1 MTDAKVLVVTGGGR
15 GIGAAIARQA
25 AAQGYRVAV
34 NYLRDRKSAES
45 VVVEI
50 ASAGAK
56 AVAIAGDVSKTA
68 DVTRLFDE
76 TATQLGPVTHVV
88 NNAGMTGR
96 SSRLDAAD
104 EATIRACIDLNV
116 TGSILVA
123 REACRRMARGHGGK
137 GGAIVNISSGA
148 ASLGSPNEY
157 VWYAASKGAIDSF
170 TIGLAKEV
178 AEDGI
183 RVNAVAPGLIETEIH
198 ELSAGDGAR
207 MERIRPTIPLKRIG
221 APEEVAEAVLF
232 LLSDAA
238 SYITGAVLRVA
249 GGR

>member
-1 MTDAKVLVVTGGGR
+1 MRDRKVMLVTGGGR

-25 AAQGYRVAV
+25 AAQGYLVAV
-34 NYLRDRKSAES
+34 NYLRDRRSAES
-45 VVVEI
+45 VVREI
-50 ASAGAK
+50 LAGGGK
-56 AVAIAGDVSKTA
+56 AAAVAGDVSKTN
-68 DVTRLFDE
+68 DVTRLFEE
-76 TATQLGPVTHVV
+76 TAKHLGPVTHVV
-88 NNAGMTGR
+88 NNAGITGR

-104 EATIRACIDLNV
+104 EATIRACIDINV

-123 REACRRMARGHGGK
+123 REACRRMALSHGGA
-137 GGAIVNISSGA
+137 GGAIVNMSSGA
-148 ASLGSPNEY
+148 ASLGSPHEY

-170 TIGLAKEV
+170 TIGLAKEM
-178 AEDGI
+178 AEEGI

-198 ELSAGDGAR
+198 ERSAGDPAR
-207 MERIRPTIPLKRIG
+207 MERIRPTIPMKRIG
-221 APEEVAEAVLF
+221 TTGEVAGAVLF

>member
-1 MTDAKVLVVTGGGR
+1 MTKVLVVTGGGR

-25 AAQGYRVAV
+25 AAQDYRVAV
-34 NYLRDRKSAES
+34 NYLRDKRSAEG
-45 VVVEI
+45 VAGEI
-50 ASAGAK
+50 NNAGGK
-56 AVAIAGDVSKTA
+56 AVAIAGDVSNAK
-68 DVTRLFDE
+68 DVSRIFDE
-76 TATQLGPVTHVV
+76 TAKHLGSVTHVV

-96 SSRLDAAD
+96 SGRLDAAD
-104 EATIRACIDLNV
+104 EATIRACIDINV

-123 REACRRMARGHGGK
+123 REACRRMALRHGGK
-137 GGAIVNISSGA
+137 GGVIVNMSSGA
-148 ASLGSPNEY
+148 ASLGSSNEY

-170 TIGLAKEV
+170 TLGLAKEM

-198 ELSAGDGAR
+198 DLSAGDPAR
-207 MERIRPTIPLKRIG
+207 MERIRPSIPMQRIG
-221 APEEVAEAVLF
+221 TPDEVAQAVLF

-238 SYITGAVLRVA
+238 SYITGAILRVA

>member
-1 MTDAKVLVVTGGGR
+1 MSKVLLVTGGGR

-25 AAQGYRVAV
+25 AAQAYHVAV
-34 NYLRDRKSAES
+34 NYLRDQDSAANL
-45 VVVEI
+45 VRGI
-50 ASAGAK
+50 TSAGGK
-56 AVAIAGDVSKTA
+56 AVAIAGDVSNAK
-68 DVTRLFDE
+68 DVTRIFDE
-76 TATQLGPVTHVV
+76 TADHLGPVTHVA

-104 EATIRACIDLNV
+104 EATIRACIDINV

-123 REACRRMARGHGGK
+123 REACRRMALRHGGK
-137 GGAIVNISSGA
+137 GGAIVNMSSGA
-148 ASLGSPNEY
+148 ATLGSPHEY

-170 TIGLAKEV
+170 TLGLSKEM

-183 RVNAVAPGLIETEIH
+183 RVNAVAPGLIETDIH
-198 ELSAGDGAR
+198 ERSAEDPAR
-207 MERIRPTIPLKRIG
+207 MERIRPTIPMKRIG
-221 APEEVAEAVLF
+221 TPDEVAGAVLF

-238 SYITGAVLRVA
+238 SYITGAILRVA

>member
-1 MTDAKVLVVTGGGR
+1 MTDTKVLVVTGGGR
-15 GIGAAIARQA
+15 GIGAAVARQA
-25 AAQGYRVAV
+25 ADRGYRVAV
-34 NYLRDRKSAES
+34 NYLRDRGSAEKL
-45 VVVEI
+45 VAEI
-50 ASAGAK
+50 ARAGGK
-56 AVAIAGDVSKTA
+56 AAAIAGDVSKEN

-76 TATQLGPVTHVV
+76 AAKSFGPVTHVF
-88 NNAGMTGR
+88 NNAGITGR
-96 SSRLDAAD
+96 SGRLDATD
-104 EATIRACIDLNV
+104 ETTIRACIDINV

-123 REACRRMARGHGGK
+123 REACRRMALRHGGT
-137 GGAIVNISSGA
+137 GGAIVNMSSGA
-148 ASLGSPNEY
+148 VSLGSPGEY
-157 VWYAASKGAIDSF
+157 VWYAASKGAIDSL

-207 MERIRPTIPLKRIG
+207 MERIRPTIPMKRIG
-221 APEEVAEAVLF
+221 TPDEVAEAVLF

-238 SYITGAVLRVA
+238 SYITGTVLRVA